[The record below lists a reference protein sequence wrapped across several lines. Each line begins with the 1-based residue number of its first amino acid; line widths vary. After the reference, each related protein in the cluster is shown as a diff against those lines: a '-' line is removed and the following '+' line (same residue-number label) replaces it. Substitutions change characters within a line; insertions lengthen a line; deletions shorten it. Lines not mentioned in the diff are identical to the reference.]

1 MPNPHFVIF
10 ANAEMITPDFISIFC
25 INKYHAMVIN
35 KTLGEQYHAMVIN
48 KTLGEQYKKN
58 NSNCRS
64 VIPCCA
70 VIYLKP

>member
-35 KTLGEQYHAMVIN
+35 KTLGEQY
-48 KTLGEQYKKN
+48 KKN

-64 VIPCCA
+64 AIPCCA